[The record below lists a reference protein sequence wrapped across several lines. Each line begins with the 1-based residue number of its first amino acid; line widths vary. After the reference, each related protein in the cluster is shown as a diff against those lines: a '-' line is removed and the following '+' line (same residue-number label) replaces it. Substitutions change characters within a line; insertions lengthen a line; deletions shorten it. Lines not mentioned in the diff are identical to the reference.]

1 MGKNK
6 RGGCFVTQVT
16 DLAARSS
23 LVISKHS
30 RASVDRYKVSE
41 SARKAIGSSQIKSF
55 ALQEYD
61 RFCWSNPCFEGYLGI
76 DLENFER
83 SEHFF
88 GMLPSF
94 QMICSAAW
102 VFST

>member
-1 MGKNK
+1 MPHVDDDWIIEKK
-6 RGGCFVTQVT
+6 Q
-16 DLAARSS
+16 
-23 LVISKHS
+23 I

-41 SARKAIGSSQIKSF
+41 SAGKANGSSQIKSF
-55 ALQEYD
+55 AVQEYD
-61 RFCWSNPCFEGYLGI
+61 RFCWRNPCFEGYLGI
-76 DLENFER
+76 DPENFER